1 VFPLFFGIPCMVRME
16 DYEVHWTFFSEE
28 DFREACRISE
38 NNPVVEVRP
47 MPEPDVMK
55 VKGQG

>member
-1 VFPLFFGIPCMVRME
+1 MD

-28 DFREACRISE
+28 DFREACRISRD
-38 NNPVVEVRP
+38 NPVVEVRP